1 MKIAV
6 GSENNKGIRLLKVNV
21 NKPKASQLIQNII
34 YKQIRNQENI
44 YIVCVGTDRSTGDS
58 FAPFVGT
65 YLEENNIK
73 NIIGTIDNPCHASNL
88 NERLHEIPDNA
99 YIIALDACLG
109 KVESLEDIS
118 VIKGQLEPGKGVNKQ
133 LKCFGDLTIT
143 YNVNV
148 SGYMEYQVLQNTR
161 LSRIIKGAKVCSNA
175 IIEAV
180 KSIENQVVNEDVK
193 LKIVCRY

>member
-1 MKIAV
+1 MRIAV

-65 YLEENNIK
+65 YLEKNNIK
-73 NIIGTIDNPCHASNL
+73 NVIGTIDNPCHASNL
-88 NERLHEIPDNA
+88 NEKLYEIPDNA

-118 VIKGQLEPGKGVNKQ
+118 VIKGQLEPGKGVNKK
-133 LKCFGDLTIT
+133 LTSFGDLTIT
-143 YNVNV
+143 YNVNI
-148 SGYMEYQVLQNTR
+148 SGYMEYKVLQNTR
-161 LSRIIKGAKVCSNA
+161 LSRVIKGAKVCSNA

-180 KSIENQVVNEDVK
+180 KYIENQVMNEDVK
-193 LKIVCRY
+193 LKIVCR

>member
-6 GSENNKGIRLLKVNV
+6 GSENNKGIRLLKVNI

-65 YLEENNIK
+65 YLEKNNIK
-73 NIIGTIDNPCHASNL
+73 NVIGTIDNPCHASNL
-88 NERLHEIPDNA
+88 NEKLYEIPDNA

-118 VIKGQLEPGKGVNKQ
+118 VIKGQLEPGKGVNKK
-133 LKCFGDLTIT
+133 LTSFGDLTIT
-143 YNVNV
+143 YNVNI
-148 SGYMEYQVLQNTR
+148 SGHMEYKVLQNTR
-161 LSRIIKGAKVCSNA
+161 LSRVIKGAKVCSNA

-180 KSIENQVVNEDVK
+180 KYIENQVMNEDVK
-193 LKIVCRY
+193 LKIVCR

>member
-1 MKIAV
+1 MRIAV

-21 NKPKASQLIQNII
+21 NKPKASQLIQDII

-65 YLEENNIK
+65 YLEKNNIK
-73 NIIGTIDNPCHASNL
+73 NVIGTIDNPCHASNL
-88 NERLHEIPDNA
+88 NEKLYEIPDNA

-118 VIKGQLEPGKGVNKQ
+118 VIKGQLEPGKGVNKK
-133 LKCFGDLTIT
+133 LTSFGDLTIT
-143 YNVNV
+143 YNVNI
-148 SGYMEYQVLQNTR
+148 SGYMEYKVLQNTR
-161 LSRIIKGAKVCSNA
+161 LSRVIKGAKVCSNA

-180 KSIENQVVNEDVK
+180 KYIENQVMNEDVK
-193 LKIVCRY
+193 LKIVCR

>member
-21 NKPKASQLIQNII
+21 NKPKASQLIQDII

-65 YLEENNIK
+65 YLEKNNIK
-73 NIIGTIDNPCHASNL
+73 NVIGTIDNPCHASNL
-88 NERLHEIPDNA
+88 NEKLYEIPDNA

-118 VIKGQLEPGKGVNKQ
+118 VIKGQLEPGKGVNKK
-133 LKCFGDLTIT
+133 LTSFGDLTIT
-143 YNVNV
+143 YNVNI
-148 SGYMEYQVLQNTR
+148 SGYMEYKVLQNTR
-161 LSRIIKGAKVCSNA
+161 LSRVIKGAKVCSNA

-180 KSIENQVVNEDVK
+180 KYIENQVMNEDVK
-193 LKIVCRY
+193 LKIVCR